1 MSLSDRLF
9 DLLLQWLDA
18 PIISQAA
25 GEVARECRAALWQHV
40 HQRIGGMSLAQAR
53 GYLRAVAPDFVC
65 QEVDTVLS
73 RRRASRYV
81 RPRVIA
87 QAVEGLLD
95 LLSDDILFAEPARR
109 TAAIAA

>member
-1 MSLSDRLF
+1 MSLSDHLF

-18 PIISQAA
+18 PIINQAA
-25 GEVARECRAALWQHV
+25 GEVARECRAPLWQHV
-40 HQRIGGMSLAQAR
+40 HRRIGGMSLAQAR

-65 QEVDTVLS
+65 QEVDAVLA

-87 QAVEGLLD
+87 LAVEGVLD
-95 LLSDDILFAEPARR
+95 LLADDILFAEPVRD
-109 TAAIAA
+109 AAAVAA

>member
-1 MSLSDRLF
+1 M
-9 DLLLQWLDA
+9 
-18 PIISQAA
+18 
-25 GEVARECRAALWQHV
+25 
-40 HQRIGGMSLAQAR
+40 
-53 GYLRAVAPDFVC
+53 
-65 QEVDTVLS
+65 LS

-109 TAAIAA
+109 HGGHCRVRSLGLP

>member
-1 MSLSDRLF
+1 
-9 DLLLQWLDA
+9 
-18 PIISQAA
+18 
-25 GEVARECRAALWQHV
+25 
-40 HQRIGGMSLAQAR
+40 MSLAQAS

-65 QEVDTVLS
+65 QEVDAVLS

-95 LLSDDILFAEPARR
+95 LLSDDILFAEPVRACGGHCGIRSWVLGLR
-109 TAAIAA
+109 LLGLGA